1 MEPVHIFYKD
11 LPVDQNNIFIANLT
25 EKNEVEEV
33 KFKKSRE
40 YAVTGLSINQDIGT
54 DFIAVGETDRQE
66 VLSKLIQ
73 NLVKEKREP
82 YLFLRIFNEEAMEKL
97 IPFKRRSSKE
107 VAFIKCTFYNTTTKK
122 MKQLTFT
129 TTNFISK
136 NLALNGHMLDQNFC
150 IQ

>member
-11 LPVDQNNIFIANLT
+11 LPVDENNIFIANLT

-40 YAVTGLSINQDIGT
+40 YAVTRLSVNQDIGT

-107 VAFIKCTFYNTTTKK
+107 VPFIEYTFYNTTTKK

-129 TTNFISK
+129 TTNFILK
-136 NLALNGHMLDQNFC
+136 NLALNGQMPN
-150 IQ
+150 